1 VAQAVDMLPSVP
13 MDYYRV
19 LSDIRAAIP
28 KESVIVNE
36 GANTMD
42 MYDSSRID
50 SKQAIA
56 IAIAIVMTHSVCVLL
71 SARE

>member
-56 IAIAIVMTHSVCVLL
+56 IAIVMTHSVCVLL